1 MKKLIEKRNAI
12 IEKMEEL
19 TNQANLETRA
29 LTEEEIASFDE
40 MKEEVRTIDETL
52 KREEEQ
58 RGIDIKNPVP
68 DSKTEE
74 EKEIRAFAQYIR
86 GEVNFEERAE
96 QNLDMGKNGAIV
108 PKTIANRIISRVKE
122 ISPILNLATIYNVKG
137 ELSFPYYDET
147 EQKIQM
153 AYHDEFTKLSSTNAT
168 FKSKSLKGF
177 IAGALSKISRSLVN
191 NSDFDLV
198 SYVVEK
204 VAEAVADFLEKE
216 LLTGKVK
223 MKGLVNAKQVV
234 TSAAKGVITAD
245 EIIDVQM
252 ELPSKFNSDAV
263 WIMTKG
269 TLKAVRKL
277 KDGDGNY
284 LLNKD
289 FTSEFGWSILGRP
302 VYITDNMDDIA
313 TGSEV
318 IFYGDMSGLVVKFV
332 ENMDIQVLREKYADE
347 HAIGVVAWCEVDS
360 DIIEEQ
366 KIAVLKMGE

>member
-86 GEVNFEERAE
+86 GAVNFEERAE
-96 QNLDMGKNGAIV
+96 QNLGMGQNGAIV

-177 IAGALSKISRSLVN
+177 VAGALSKVSRSLVN

-216 LLTGKVK
+216 LLIGKTK

-302 VYITDNMDDIA
+302 VYITDNMDDIT

-360 DIIEEQ
+360 AIIEEQ

>member
-96 QNLDMGKNGAIV
+96 QNLGMGQNGAIV

-177 IAGALSKISRSLVN
+177 VAGALSKVSRSLVN

-216 LLTGKVK
+216 LLIGKVK

-234 TSAAKGVITAD
+234 TSAARGVITAD

>member
-19 TNQANLETRA
+19 TNQANTETRA
-29 LTEEEIASFDE
+29 LTEEEITSFDE

-68 DSKTEE
+68 DSKTDE

-86 GEVNFEERAE
+86 GQVNFEERVE

-108 PKTIANRIISRVKE
+108 PKTIANRIISKVKE

-168 FKSKSLKGF
+168 FKSKSLKGY
-177 IAGALSKISRSLVN
+177 IAGALSKVSRSLVN

-216 LLTGKVK
+216 LLT
-223 MKGLVNAKQVV
+223 
-234 TSAAKGVITAD
+234 
-245 EIIDVQM
+245 
-252 ELPSKFNSDAV
+252 
-263 WIMTKG
+263 
-269 TLKAVRKL
+269 
-277 KDGDGNY
+277 
-284 LLNKD
+284 
-289 FTSEFGWSILGRP
+289 
-302 VYITDNMDDIA
+302 
-313 TGSEV
+313 
-318 IFYGDMSGLVVKFV
+318 
-332 ENMDIQVLREKYADE
+332 
-347 HAIGVVAWCEVDS
+347 
-360 DIIEEQ
+360 
-366 KIAVLKMGE
+366 

>member
-96 QNLDMGKNGAIV
+96 QNLGMGQNGAIV

-177 IAGALSKISRSLVN
+177 VAGALSKVSRSLVN

-216 LLTGKVK
+216 LLIGKTK

-289 FTSEFGWSILGRP
+289 FTSEFGWSHL
-302 VYITDNMDDIA
+302 
-313 TGSEV
+313 
-318 IFYGDMSGLVVKFV
+318 
-332 ENMDIQVLREKYADE
+332 
-347 HAIGVVAWCEVDS
+347 
-360 DIIEEQ
+360 IE
-366 KIAVLKMGE
+366 LN

>member
-86 GEVNFEERAE
+86 GAINFEERAE

-177 IAGALSKISRSLVN
+177 VAGALSKVSRSLVN

>member
-19 TNQANLETRA
+19 TNQANTETRA
-29 LTEEEIASFDE
+29 LTEEEITSFDE

-68 DSKTEE
+68 DSKTDE

-86 GEVNFEERAE
+86 GQVNFEERAE

-108 PKTIANRIISRVKE
+108 PKTIANRIISKVKE

-168 FKSKSLKGF
+168 FKSKSLKGY
-177 IAGALSKISRSLVN
+177 IAGALSKVSRSLVN

-216 LLTGKVK
+216 LLTGKTK
-223 MKGLVNAKQVV
+223 MKGLVNAKQVI

>member
-29 LTEEEIASFDE
+29 LTEEEITSFDE

-96 QNLDMGKNGAIV
+96 QNLGMGQNGAIV

-177 IAGALSKISRSLVN
+177 VAGALSKVSRSLVN

-216 LLTGKVK
+216 LLIGKIK

>member
-86 GEVNFEERAE
+86 GAVNFEERAE

-177 IAGALSKISRSLVN
+177 VAGALSKVSRSLVN

-252 ELPSKFNSDAV
+252 ELPSKFNSVAV

>member
-96 QNLDMGKNGAIV
+96 QNLGMGQNGAIV

>member
-86 GEVNFEERAE
+86 GAVNFEERAE

>member
-29 LTEEEIASFDE
+29 LTEEEITSFDE

-86 GEVNFEERAE
+86 GAVNFEERAE

-216 LLTGKVK
+216 LLTGKTK

>member
-1 MKKLIEKRNAI
+1 
-12 IEKMEEL
+12 
-19 TNQANLETRA
+19 
-29 LTEEEIASFDE
+29 
-40 MKEEVRTIDETL
+40 
-52 KREEEQ
+52 
-58 RGIDIKNPVP
+58 
-68 DSKTEE
+68 
-74 EKEIRAFAQYIR
+74 
-86 GEVNFEERAE
+86 
-96 QNLDMGKNGAIV
+96 
-108 PKTIANRIISRVKE
+108 
-122 ISPILNLATIYNVKG
+122 
-137 ELSFPYYDET
+137 
-147 EQKIQM
+147 
-153 AYHDEFTKLSSTNAT
+153 
-168 FKSKSLKGF
+168 
-177 IAGALSKISRSLVN
+177 
-191 NSDFDLV
+191 
-198 SYVVEK
+198 
-204 VAEAVADFLEKE
+204 
-216 LLTGKVK
+216 
-223 MKGLVNAKQVV
+223 MKGLVNAKQVI

-360 DIIEEQ
+360 DVIEEQ

>member
-96 QNLDMGKNGAIV
+96 QNLGMGQNGAIV

-177 IAGALSKISRSLVN
+177 VAGALSKVSRSLVN

-216 LLTGKVK
+216 LLIGKTK

>member
-177 IAGALSKISRSLVN
+177 IAGALSKVSRSLVN

-216 LLTGKVK
+216 LLTGKTK

>member
-86 GEVNFEERAE
+86 GAVNFEERAE
-96 QNLDMGKNGAIV
+96 QNLGMGQNGAIV